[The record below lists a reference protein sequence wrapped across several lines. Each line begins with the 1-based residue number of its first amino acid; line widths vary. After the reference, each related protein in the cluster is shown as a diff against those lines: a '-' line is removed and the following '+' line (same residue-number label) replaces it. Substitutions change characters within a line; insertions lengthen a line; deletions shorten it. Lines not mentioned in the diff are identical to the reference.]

1 MIAHIAGEQHRF
13 RLVLSALSER
23 GGRASNEDYLGLI
36 DLGSRGFC
44 CALADGAGGHG
55 HGALAARLTVDA
67 VLGGFH
73 GNPLFAP
80 AGLASLISLAEHIV
94 SLEQPT
100 SVSRMHMS
108 ATVVVLC
115 IEPMTGRALWAHW
128 GDSRLYWFRSG
139 KVHRITE
146 DHSVVQQLR
155 QAGLY
160 NGQDLRSLPNRSVLA
175 GAIGAQSQVPPSVLQ
190 EAVSLQEG
198 DAILMCSDG
207 LWENVLEA
215 EMESML
221 AESEAPD
228 VWLDRMAQFVTAK
241 GKAHQDNLSAFAVW
255 VSSNVDE
262 ESS

>member
-13 RLVLSALSER
+13 RLVLSTLSER

-55 HGALAARLTVDA
+55 NGALAARLTVDA

-94 SLEQPT
+94 SHEQPT
-100 SVSRMHMS
+100 SMSRKFMS
-108 ATVVVLC
+108 ATVVLLC
-115 IEPMTGRALWAHW
+115 IEPMSGRALWAHW

-139 KVHRITE
+139 KVHRVTE

-155 QAGLY
+155 QAGVY
-160 NGQDLRSLPNRSVLA
+160 TNEDLRTLPNRSVLA
-175 GAIGAQSQVPPSVLQ
+175 GAIGAESQVPPSVLQ
-190 EAVSLQEG
+190 EAVDLQEG

-207 LWENVLEA
+207 LWENIVES
-215 EMESML
+215 EMEVML
-221 AESEAPD
+221 ADSEAPD
-228 VWLDRMAQFVTAK
+228 IWLGRMAEFVMSKAK
-241 GKAHQDNLSAFAVW
+241 PNQDNLSAFAVW
-255 VSSNVDE
+255 VSSNVDDGR
-262 ESS
+262 

>member
-1 MIAHIAGEQHRF
+1 MIVHIAGEQHRF

-23 GGRASNEDYLGLI
+23 GERASNEDYLGLI

-55 HGALAARLTVDA
+55 NGALASRLTVNA

-94 SLEQPT
+94 SHEQPL
-100 SVSRMHMS
+100 SVSRKHMS

-115 IEPMTGRALWAHW
+115 VEPITGRALWAHW
-128 GDSRLYWFRSG
+128 GDSRLYWFRAG

-146 DHSVVQQLR
+146 DHSLVQQLR
-155 QAGLY
+155 HAGLY
-160 NGQDLRSLPNRSVLA
+160 ADQDLRTLPNRSVLA
-175 GAIGAQSQVPPSVLQ
+175 GAIGAESQVPPSVLQ
-190 EAVSLQEG
+190 EAVELQEG

-207 LWENVLEA
+207 LWENIVEA

-221 AESEAPD
+221 ADSESPD
-228 VWLDRMAQFVTAK
+228 IWLDQMARFVMAK

-255 VSSNVDE
+255 VSSNDNEVA
-262 ESS
+262 

>member
-44 CALADGAGGHG
+44 CALADGAG
-55 HGALAARLTVDA
+55 

-94 SLEQPT
+94 SHEQPT
-100 SVSRMHMS
+100 SVSRKHMS
-108 ATVVVLC
+108 ATVVLMC

-128 GDSRLYWFRSG
+128 GDSRLYWFRAG

-155 QAGLY
+155 QAGMY
-160 NGQDLRSLPNRSVLA
+160 SGQDLRTLPNRSVLA
-175 GAIGAQSQVPPSVLQ
+175 GAIGAESQVPPSVLQ
-190 EAVSLQEG
+190 EAVALQEG

-207 LWENVLEA
+207 LWENIVEA

-221 AESEAPD
+221 ADAEAPD
-228 VWLDRMAQFVTAK
+228 IWLDRMAQFVMSK
-241 GKAHQDNLSAFAVW
+241 GKANQDNLSAFAVW
-255 VSSNVDE
+255 VSSNEDE
-262 ESS
+262 GS